1 MLLTLNSVGGLHVLD
16 CRSSALRSG
25 NIFQPPVTYL
35 LPKAVLSNAKT
46 SEPKACFAGSFL
58 KVPPVLIDHE
68 APRCDAGP
76 RSRDLA
82 SLALYLIA
90 IIRIPAIS
98 PIRPRQGQVS
108 IHSAS
113 SMLRF
118 MRLTKNK
125 ILGRKNGAA
134 DNYEVH

>member
-1 MLLTLNSVGGLHVLD
+1 MPKPASRGHVL
-16 CRSSALRSG
+16 REA
-25 NIFQPPVTYL
+25 
-35 LPKAVLSNAKT
+35 
-46 SEPKACFAGSFL
+46 FL
-58 KVPPVLIDHE
+58 EVPPLLIDHK
-68 APRCDAGP
+68 APRRDAEP

-98 PIRPRQGQVS
+98 PIRPRQGKVP

-118 MRLTKNK
+118 MRLTKDRV
-125 ILGRKNGAA
+125 LGRKNGAA
-134 DNYEVH
+134 GNYEVR